1 MLWLKSCPRC
11 HGDLIQ
17 QIDQYGSYTACVQ
30 CGHYLT
36 EAEEAQFSLSIS
48 RQTTRSALL
57 AERNNVAV

>member
-1 MLWLKSCPRC
+1 MLLFKSCPRC

-17 QIDQYGSYTACVQ
+17 QIDQYGSYFACVQ

-48 RQTTRSALL
+48 RPATRSAFL
-57 AERNNVAV
+57 AERNKVAV